1 MTTSADET
9 CTTKPVH
16 AKARRRVPL
25 QFDENGDPYFDSV
38 TSPESFKMRA
48 LCVLP
53 PRHVIPVIFVPGI
66 MGTNLCAN
74 GTAQKEGTD
83 AWTPPNGKMAGL
95 GEFGRR
101 RKQTP
106 TERQKQMNPA
116 AVKVNDKGPVSI
128 QRGLFTLTEKEAKRR
143 GWGQIHLD
151 SYGGILAEL
160 ESALNDQ
167 YHETPLGKIEP
178 MPVWETAQ
186 TLKRVE
192 KSGFMSMH
200 SETVDVVQHDWHP
213 INSDVPPLTETE
225 FARLDDYYYP
235 VWVCGYNWLDSN
247 EVSSDLLVQRI
258 QEIRDWYKKG
268 KYWIPTDKVI
278 VLTHSMGGLVTRRAA
293 QKVGDSML
301 GVVHSVLPVGGAP
314 VVYRRFRSGVETG
327 GAFDI
332 PGMILATILGWDS
345 SDFTCVAAQSAGPL
359 ELLPNTYYPPGWLKF
374 EQHRSGKAQDVMPPL
389 PVSDPYSEIYA
400 KRVQDVWWGMVDDKL
415 IDPANLTPKGLEPY
429 DLYGVTLTK
438 AQSFHE
444 KLKLDFHPVTY
455 AHYGSD
461 SGQISFGNVK
471 WITTDEVGGDLASA
485 MPTAQAA
492 SYTYLGAATL
502 GAGEQQAKFKLESK
516 KAPTE
521 YDKTNSG
528 DGTVPMPSGAI
539 LTQGNPPPKVFKMT
553 GFDHQMSYA
562 NQNVQY
568 NVLYCVAKIVQL
580 APPISELP
588 STKE

>member
-1 MTTSADET
+1 MTPADET
-9 CTTKPVH
+9 SAANPVH
-16 AKARRRVPL
+16 AQARRRVPL
-25 QFDENGDPYFDSV
+25 QFDDNGDPYFESV
-38 TSPESFKMRA
+38 TSPENFKMRA
-48 LCVLP
+48 LCVMP
-53 PRHVIPVIFVPGI
+53 PRHVIPIIFVPGI

-116 AVKVNDKGPVSI
+116 SVKVNNTGPVSI
-128 QRGLFTLTEKEAKRR
+128 PRGLFTLTEKEAKRR
-143 GWGQIHLD
+143 GWGEIHLD

-167 YHETPLGKIEP
+167 YHETSLGKMEP
-178 MPVWETAQ
+178 MPEWQTAQ

-192 KSGFMSMH
+192 KSGFMSTH
-200 SETVDVVQHDWHP
+200 SETVDVVLHDWHP
-213 INSDVPPLTETE
+213 VNTDVPPLTETE

-247 EVSSDLLVQRI
+247 EVASDLLVQRI
-258 QEIRDWYKKG
+258 QEIGDWYKRG

-293 QKVGDSML
+293 QKAGDSML

-345 SDFTCVAAQSAGPL
+345 SDFTCVAAQSPGPL
-359 ELLPNTYYPPGWLKF
+359 ELLPTTYYPPGWLKF
-374 EQHRSGKAQDVMPPL
+374 EQHRNGKVQDAMPPL
-389 PVSDPYSEIYA
+389 PISDPYSEIYA
-400 KRVQDVWWGMVDDKL
+400 KRVQDVWWGMVDEKL

-429 DLYGVTLTK
+429 DAYGVTLTK

-461 SGQISFGNVK
+461 SAQISFGSVK
-471 WITTDEVGGDLASA
+471 WITSDDVGGDLVSA
-485 MPTAQAA
+485 MPTAQAL
-492 SYTYLGAATL
+492 SFTYLGAATL
-502 GAGEQQAKFKLESK
+502 GADEQKVKFKLENK

-521 YDKTNSG
+521 NDKDNSG
-528 DGTVPMPSGAI
+528 DGTVPMPSGA
-539 LTQGNPPPKVFKMT
+539 LLVQGTPPPKTFKMT

-562 NQNVQY
+562 NLSVQY
-568 NVLYCVAKIVQL
+568 NVLYCVGKIVQL

-588 STKE
+588 STKG